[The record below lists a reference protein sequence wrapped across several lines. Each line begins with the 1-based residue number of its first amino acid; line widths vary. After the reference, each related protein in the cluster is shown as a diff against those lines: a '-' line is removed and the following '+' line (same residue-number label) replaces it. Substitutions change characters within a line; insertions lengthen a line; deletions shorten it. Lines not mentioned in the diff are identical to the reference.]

1 MKYLQLMRPAIG
13 IVLLYILYIHTY
25 CMCHCRLTKSYIL
38 HYVAHVSMLISPAI
52 CSAMLM
58 LHVHMCELT
67 SRSLFSVYLLV
78 KNNRNLILSVCL
90 QYFYTHLYIRYA
102 FEPFT
107 PTHMHMHASFSCTYT
122 AALFGWLHKVSA

>member
-25 CMCHCRLTKSYIL
+25 CICHCRLTKSYIL

-58 LHVHMCELT
+58 LHVHMCVNFQEPV
-67 SRSLFSVYLLV
+67 FC
-78 KNNRNLILSVCL
+78 LSPCEKQQKLNPICVCPI
-90 QYFYTHLYIRYA
+90 FLYI
-102 FEPFT
+102 FV
-107 PTHMHMHASFSCTYT
+107 HMLYI
-122 AALFGWLHKVSA
+122 